1 MKRAYHKPQAEML
14 VFDYLE
20 NVVASDNGSVVVQH
34 GDMGHGVGMG
44 GGCDHVPGHGNPK
57 KPHP

>member
-1 MKRAYHKPQAEML
+1 MKKTYCKPMAEK
-14 VFDYLE
+14 LE
-20 NVVASDNGSVVVQH
+20 FNYEETVVASCNNPVHH
-34 GDMGHGVGMG
+34 GDMGHGFGMG